1 MIHLPAQVNPMQV
14 ALVYNQKKEDA
25 TQQSLTDDSSEPPST
40 KKEFSPQNSLSAF
53 TQYSRTQVSD
63 LFAEWDTFATI
74 DAVRAA
80 LAEHHDVML
89 IEADEEAFLKLK
101 KEPPDIVFNIAEG
114 LLGVSREAQ
123 IPAIL
128 EMLQIPYTGSDP
140 LTLAICLD
148 KSRAKEI
155 LSYYKI
161 PTPNFTVIN
170 SSKEIEYNILPF
182 PSIVK
187 PLHEGS
193 SKGIYN
199 SSIVN
204 NRKELEREVG
214 NIFEKYNEP
223 ALVEEYL
230 SGREFTVAIL
240 GNGTDLTI
248 LPIVEIKFNSLPEG
262 VNPIYSFEAKWIWD
276 RADSPLEIFSCPA
289 LITKHLQ
296 NKIETICK
304 KAYTV
309 LRCRDWCR
317 IDVRLDAKGTPNI
330 IELNPLPGI
339 LPNPEDNS
347 CFPKAAR
354 AAGMEYNQ
362 LIQSVLFLAAERN
375 GLIRK
380 QHSFEI
386 NN

>member
-1 MIHLPAQVNPMQV
+1 MQV